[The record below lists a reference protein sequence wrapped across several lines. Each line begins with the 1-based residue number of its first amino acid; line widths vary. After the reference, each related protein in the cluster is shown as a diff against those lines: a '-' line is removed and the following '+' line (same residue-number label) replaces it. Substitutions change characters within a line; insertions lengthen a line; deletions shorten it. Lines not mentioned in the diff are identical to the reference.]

1 MCIRDS
7 AKTDGM
13 IVHWWQNKAPSTQL
27 TSNNNYA
34 FYGWGDGWK
43 FKKVCNNVRG
53 RSGLEAVRSLYQTH
67 GPSNL
72 PGGSPT
78 ISSPTVAPSYPTGQ
92 FYYGGSSFVNG
103 TTVRNPSTG
112 AITSMPFN
120 LDVSTGLN
128 VSPVN
133 GEDTTDGNWT
143 FYYKTGQ
150 QWQEGSWKDGIPT
163 GEHVKWYPNGNT
175 KTILTYVDG
184 GLEGPITKWFEDGQ
198 VKEEAFYYAG
208 KLDSSYS
215 SWYSNGSKKEEGDYF
230 RGIQNG
236 HWTFWHEN
244 GELKRD
250 GSYSDGEMDGIWVE
264 YAADGNS
271 IQRSRYDEG
280 LFLYDLHWGPK
291 ELYTRAQKL
300 RKKNI
305 ESSVLVLDN
314 IVNSFKESKYATR
327 SQFLKA
333 EIYMNDLKDYNAAIR
348 EYKAVVKLFPT
359 SAQAQDSQYMVS
371 YIYGSVLENRKQ
383 AKKEYKTF
391 LKKYPSSRLVSAVRL
406 ELKQLN
412 SRMARK

>member
-1 MCIRDS
+1 MKKI
-7 AKTDGM
+7 
-13 IVHWWQNKAPSTQL
+13 
-27 TSNNNYA
+27 
-34 FYGWGDGWK
+34 FY
-43 FKKVCNNVRG
+43 FII
-53 RSGLEAVRSLYQTH
+53 L
-67 GPSNL
+67 
-72 PGGSPT
+72 
-78 ISSPTVAPSYPTGQ
+78 IS
-92 FYYGGSSFVNG
+92 FSF
-103 TTVRNPSTG
+103 SQQ
-112 AITSMPFN
+112 
-120 LDVSTGLN
+120 GLN
-128 VSPVN
+128 LEELETSSN
-133 GEDTTDGNWT
+133 GVMMYPYSGKVFEYWPNGDLKVKGRLRNGLRNGKWEYYHTNGSKMAVGKYFDGNGSKIDPETKIAMHGFTGNWT

-383 AKKEYKTF
+383 G
-391 LKKYPSSRLVSAVRL
+391 
-406 ELKQLN
+406 
-412 SRMARK
+412 

>member
-1 MCIRDS
+1 MKKI
-7 AKTDGM
+7 
-13 IVHWWQNKAPSTQL
+13 
-27 TSNNNYA
+27 
-34 FYGWGDGWK
+34 FYLLILISFVFAQQGLNLEELESDDNGTLMYPYSGKVFEYWPNGDLK
-43 FKKVCNNVRG
+43 VRG
-53 RSGLEAVRSLYQTH
+53 RLRNGLRNGKWDMQ
-67 GPSNL
+67 G
-72 PGGSPT
+72 
-78 ISSPTVAPSYPTGQ
+78 
-92 FYYGGSSFVNG
+92 FV
-103 TTVRNPSTG
+103 
-112 AITSMPFN
+112 
-120 LDVSTGLN
+120 
-128 VSPVN
+128 
-133 GEDTTDGNWT
+133 GNWT

-150 QWQEGSWKDGIPT
+150 QWQEGSWKDGIPS

-175 KTILTYVDG
+175 KTILTYESG
-184 GLEGPITKWFEDGQ
+184 ELQGPITKWFEDGQ
-198 VKEEAFYYAG
+198 VKEEAFYNFG

-215 SWYSNGSKKEEGDYF
+215 TWYSNGSKKEEGDYF

-250 GSYSDGEMDGIWVE
+250 GSYSNGEMDGIWVE

-271 IQRSRYDEG
+271 IQRSRYNEG

-291 ELYTRAQKL
+291 ELYTRSQKL

-305 ESSVLVLDN
+305 ESSILVLDN

-333 EIYMNDLKDYNAAIR
+333 EIYMNDLKDFNAAIR

-371 YIYGSVLENRKQ
+371 YIYGSVLENKKQ
-383 AKKEYKTF
+383 AKKEYKSF